1 MKIDLYNNDCFEV
14 FKQLPDQS
22 VDMVCNDPPYGTTS
36 IEWDKTLDF
45 AKLWQELE
53 RICKPQAN
61 IVFFG
66 SQPFTSLLIAS
77 KIDWFRHELIWNK
90 NKCGSPGLAKYRP
103 QKVHENIMVFSKESG
118 GTYNPIMEEGEAYK
132 REAKDK
138 VKGYGTGTNNHG
150 YGFGNKGPYL
160 GGENHGTRYPKSIL
174 HASRNFSAQQTV
186 HPTQKPTNVLN
197 WLIMTYSNP
206 GDTVMD
212 FTMGAGACG
221 VSAKLTG
228 RNFIGIER
236 ETKFYNISNIRIS
249 NAEEGIVTPKD
260 YQLTSQ
266 IHKEMKTTPDKKFEN
281 EVLLQIREFT
291 DNNLDVPESMV
302 VEKKKSKNN
311 NNIVDLNTISED
323 LQEQQFNKLFE

>member
-1 MKIDLYNNDCFEV
+1 MINLYNADCFDIL
-14 FKQLPDQS
+14 KTLDNNS
-22 VDMVCNDPPYGTTS
+22 VDMVCVDPPYGTTT

-45 AKLWQELE
+45 KLMWKELE
-53 RICKPQAN
+53 RICVPKAN
-61 IVFFG
+61 IIFFG
-66 SQPFTSLLIAS
+66 SQPFTSLVIAS
-77 KIDWFRHELIWNK
+77 RIDWFRHELIWNK

-212 FTMGAGACG
+212 FTMGSGGCG
-221 VSAKLTG
+221 VSAKMTG
-228 RNFIGIER
+228 RNFIGIEKDEKYFSIAQTR
-236 ETKFYNISNIRIS
+236 IDSAISNS
-249 NAEEGIVTPKD
+249 VTKLD
-260 YQLTSQ
+260 HQLTTQ
-266 IHKEMKTTPDKKFEN
+266 INADLKTTPDKKYEQGIL
-281 EVLLQIREFT
+281 EKIR
-291 DNNLDVPESMV
+291 NPEAKGSPN
-302 VEKKKSKNN
+302 KSKSSSADSTFGN
-311 NNIVDLNTISED
+311 
-323 LQEQQFNKLFE
+323 LFDFDQ